1 MIEPFLPKIE
11 EIFENSLS
19 KDKKQWNKSRK
30 KFLFGYLCSV
40 VEARNVEFDSA
51 AVRLNGNVQKAS
63 NLRRIQRFFAEF
75 ALDYVQVALL
85 IVSFLPVR
93 KFKLCIDRTNW
104 KFGTVDINIL
114 VLSVYYKGA
123 GIPVLFS
130 LLDKQGCSHTA
141 ERIDLLDRFIRI
153 FGADRI
159 SCLIGDREFIGEQWY
174 KYLLENKIR
183 FYLRI
188 PKHHRVKYEGRY
200 EQAQNFLG
208 SQKVKYMDDVEI
220 EGFHLSMAITKAPPD
235 PAKPEQEPD
244 YVIVLT
250 NGYAKKALDR
260 YRLRWGIEVFF
271 QNAKSRGFNL
281 EKTHLRDLNRI
292 AKLFA
297 VISIASCWLML
308 IGTWMTE
315 KIKTVPIKN
324 HLHPANSIFRI
335 GLDTFQQAYR
345 HAATHTDRFLHLL
358 DILTYYFNQRI
369 LLLYLTKKNVM

>member
-358 DILTYYFNQRI
+358 DILTY
-369 LLLYLTKKNVM
+369 